1 MRSLGRAGIA
11 RDRMVA
17 ARAELGIVLGQRHG
31 RDAGQLHDPPD
42 PGGRLLHGH
51 VDGLYRHPAGARE
64 LGEQPATQSLCADR
78 GADRHVHR
86 ARHGARRHLHDRADH
101 RHRDSDGEAGRLRSG
116 LVRYF
121 SGAGGGNG
129 GSLSARRLQPVRP
142 ADHERQGLQHGR
154 QGGPA
159 VLLFA
164 RSRGCH
170 HHCLSC
176 YRDGAAA
183 DGVPW
188 LERGIVML
196 RLVKMFATAACV
208 AALAVPAMAQT
219 KWNLPA
225 AYPAD
230 NPHSVNLI
238 AFAKDVG
245 DATGGKLQITV
256 HPAASLFKAPEIKR
270 AVATGQA
277 QLGEVLISLHENEDP
292 LFGIDVVPFLVT
304 SYPAAKKLWLASKP
318 VIEKRLASQGLLLLF
333 AVPWGPQ
340 GIYAKKDLNT
350 MDDMKGLKWRAYNV
364 GTARIAEL
372 VGAQP
377 VTIQAAELPQ
387 ALATGVVN
395 AFMTSGSTGY
405 DSKAW
410 ETMTHFYDTQA
421 WIPKNVT
428 FVNKAAF
435 DALDKP
441 VQDAILKAAAVAED
455 RGWKLAEE
463 KAKWYLEQLQV

>member
-1 MRSLGRAGIA
+1 MFRFVKTCAIA
-11 RDRMVA
+11 A
-17 ARAELGIVLGQRHG
+17 
-31 RDAGQLHDPPD
+31 
-42 PGGRLLHGH
+42 
-51 VDGLYRHPAGARE
+51 
-64 LGEQPATQSLCADR
+64 S
-78 GADRHVHR
+78 
-86 ARHGARRHLHDRADH
+86 
-101 RHRDSDGEAGRLRSG
+101 
-116 LVRYF
+116 
-121 SGAGGGNG
+121 
-129 GSLSARRLQPVRP
+129 
-142 ADHERQGLQHGR
+142 
-154 QGGPA
+154 
-159 VLLFA
+159 
-164 RSRGCH
+164 
-170 HHCLSC
+170 
-176 YRDGAAA
+176 
-183 DGVPW
+183 
-188 LERGIVML
+188 
-196 RLVKMFATAACV
+196 V
-208 AALAVPAMAQT
+208 AALAAPAIAQT

-238 AFAKDVG
+238 AFAKDVAT
-245 DATGGKLQITV
+245 ATGDKLQITV

-277 QLGEVLISLHENEDP
+277 QAGEVLISLHENEDP
-292 LFGIDVVPFLVT
+292 MFGIDVVPFLAT
-304 SYPAAKKLWLASKP
+304 SYPASKKLWLASKP
-318 VIEKRLASQGLLLLF
+318 AVEKKLASQGLMLLF

-340 GIYAKKDLNT
+340 GIYVKKELNT
-350 MDDMKGLKWRAYNV
+350 IEDMKGLKWRSYNV
-364 GTARIAEL
+364 GTSRIAEL

-395 AFMTSGSTGY
+395 SFVSSGSTGY

-441 VQDAILKAAAVAED
+441 TQDAILKAAAVAEE

-463 KAKWYLEQLQV
+463 KSKWYLEQLQANKMKVLPPPPALKAGLEKVGEQLTADWSKKAGSDGEAVITAYKK